1 MIDSN
6 APPEVCAHLRAMLPA
21 LCLIFAISTGTS
33 AQAQSAAQKAVD
45 AAQKY
50 AGVTLT
56 IEYQAGLQAQDPLN
70 FSGPLW
76 EKLTG
81 IKIKVVE
88 VPLAEV
94 FSKIMLDYRSGT
106 GSFDVVDVVP
116 AWMPDLAQAGALEP
130 LDGFVAKYGYREEL
144 QKIAPTFRDNWMLA
158 NGKIYALPDDGDVLI
173 LYYRKDLFGD
183 AATRMA
189 FKARFGYELAP
200 PATWKQ
206 FGEIG
211 AFLTERLKSQGI
223 YGASAVRDPA
233 FAQYLFQERFRNEGG
248 KFFDSET
255 MKATINSPVGIRVFS
270 EMRDEN
276 RFMPPGVENFKF
288 ADNLAAFQSGQSA
301 MTISWPPVGRWAAG
315 YGASEKALAFVPASK
330 VAGKV
335 GYSLPPGGR
344 PQLAIGHAL
353 SVSSASRNKEA
364 AYLFIQWMNSEEIS
378 IKRVQLPYTLRDP
391 FRTSH
396 YSDPEYLSRWPDAKE
411 YLGTLK
417 KASESGLFDLSL
429 IQTDKYEEVLRHGF
443 SRLWAG
449 EDAKAITDDLARQ
462 WDEITQ
468 RVGVEK
474 QRAVYRAWAARPGAY
489 PRLPAM

>member
-1 MIDSN
+1 MRN
-6 APPEVCAHLRAMLPA
+6 LHN
-21 LCLIFAISTGTS
+21 LCAISARLRVAAPAIFLIYACTLTAIVQAES
-33 AQAQSAAQKAVD
+33 AAEIAVQSAK
-45 AAQKY
+45 KY
-50 AGVTLT
+50 AGTTLT
-56 IEYQAGLQAQDPLN
+56 IEYQAGLQALDPIN

-81 IKIKVVE
+81 IKIRVIE
-88 VPLAEV
+88 VPLADV
-94 FSKIMLDYRSGT
+94 YTKIMLEHRYGT
-106 GSFDVVDVVP
+106 GSFDVLDVVP
-116 AWMPDLAQAGALEP
+116 AWMPDLARAGALEP
-130 LDGFVAKYGYREEL
+130 LDAYIAKFGYREEL
-144 QKIAPTFRDNWMLA
+144 QQIAPTYRDNWMRA
-158 NGKIYALPDDGDVLI
+158 NGKIYALPDDGDALI

-183 AATRMA
+183 AATRTA

-200 PATWKQ
+200 PTTWKQ

-233 FAQYLFQERFRNEGG
+233 FAQYMFQERFRNEGG

-255 MKATINSPVGIRVFS
+255 MKATINSPIGVKVFS

-276 RFMPPGVENFKF
+276 SFMPPGVESFKF
-288 ADNLAAFQSGQSA
+288 TDNLAVFQSGQSA

-315 YGASEKALAFVPASK
+315 YGTEEKALAFVPTSK
-330 VAGKV
+330 VVGKV
-335 GYSLPPGGR
+335 GYALPPGGH
-344 PQLAIGHAL
+344 PELAIGHAL

-378 IKRVQLPYTLRDP
+378 TKRVQLPYTLRDP

-411 YLGTLK
+411 YLDILK
-417 KASESGLFDLSL
+417 KASETGLFDLS
-429 IQTDKYEEVLRHGF
+429 IIHTDKYEEVLRHGF

-449 EDAKAITDDLARQ
+449 EDAKAIVDDLALQ
-462 WDEITQ
+462 WDEITR
-468 RVGVEK
+468 RVGLEK
-474 QRAVYRAWAARPGAY
+474 QRLAYAAWAARPGAY
-489 PRLPAM
+489 PH

>member
-1 MIDSN
+1 MLKSYFPRIVFV
-6 APPEVCAHLRAMLPA
+6 PLRTAGPGL
-21 LCLIFAISTGTS
+21 LLICSLVLANG
-33 AQAQSAAQKAVD
+33 AQAQNAAQKAVE
-45 AAQKY
+45 AAKKY
-50 AGVTLT
+50 AGVTLM
-56 IEYQAGLQAQDPLN
+56 IEYQAGLQAQDPIN

-106 GSFDVVDVVP
+106 GSFDVIDVVP

-144 QKIAPTFRDNWMLA
+144 QQIAPTFRDNWMLA

-173 LYYRKDLFGD
+173 LYYRKDLFGE
-183 AATRMA
+183 AATRTA
-189 FKARFGYELAP
+189 FKAKFGYELAP
-200 PATWKQ
+200 PTTWKQ
-206 FGEIG
+206 FSEIG
-211 AFLTERLKSQGI
+211 SFLTERLKSQGI

-248 KFFDSET
+248 KFFDAET
-255 MKATINSPVGIRVFS
+255 MKATINGPVGIRVFS

-288 ADNLAAFQSGQSA
+288 ADNLALFQGGHAA

-315 YGASEKALAFVPASK
+315 YGATEKALAFVPASK

-335 GYSLPPGGR
+335 AYALPPGGR

-364 AYLFIQWMNSEEIS
+364 AYLFIQWMNSEETS

-396 YSDPEYLSRWPDAKE
+396 YSDPEYLSRWPEAKE
-411 YLGTLK
+411 YLGVLK
-417 KASESGLFDLSL
+417 KASESGLFELSL

-449 EDAKAITDDLARQ
+449 EEAKAIVDDLARQ

-468 RVGVEK
+468 RVGMEK
-474 QRAVYRAWAARPGAY
+474 QRAVYSAWAARPGAY
-489 PRLPAM
+489 PR

>member
-1 MIDSN
+1 MEKMPNPLTGRVRSFGLMFCVLCFSAGMKS
-6 APPEVCAHLRAMLPA
+6 APAAD
-21 LCLIFAISTGTS
+21 TG
-33 AQAQSAAQKAVD
+33 AAQRAVGE
-45 AAQKY
+45 AKKY
-50 AGVTLT
+50 AGITLT
-56 IEYQAGLQAQDPLN
+56 IEYQAGLQALDPLN
-70 FSGPLW
+70 YSGPLW

-94 FSKIMLDYRSGT
+94 FSKIMLDYRSGG

-130 LDGFVAKYGYREEL
+130 LDAFVDRYGYRGEL
-144 QKIAPTFRDNWMLA
+144 KQIAPTFRDNWMLA

-173 LYYRKDLFGD
+173 LYYRKDIFGD
-183 AATRMA
+183 PGTQAA
-189 FKARFGYELAP
+189 FKAKHGYELAP
-200 PATWKQ
+200 PKTWKQ

-211 AFLTERLKSQGI
+211 GFLTERLKPQGI

-233 FAQYLFQERFRNEGG
+233 FAQYMFQERFRNQGG
-248 KFFDSET
+248 RFFDPET
-255 MKATINSPVGIRVFS
+255 MKATINSPVGVKVLAD
-270 EMRDEN
+270 MREEN
-276 RFMPPGVENFKF
+276 RFMPPGVETFKF
-288 ADNLAAFQSGQSA
+288 AENLAVFQNGQSA
-301 MTISWPPVGRWAAG
+301 MTISWPPIGRWAAG
-315 YGASEKALAFVPASK
+315 YGTNEKALAFVPASK

-335 GYSLPPGGR
+335 GYALPPGGH
-344 PQLAIGHAL
+344 PELAIGHAL
-353 SVSSASRNKEA
+353 SVSSTSRNKEA

-378 IKRVQLPYTLRDP
+378 TKRVQLPFTLRDP

-396 YSDPEYLSRWPDAKE
+396 YSDPEYLAKWPDAKD

-417 KASESGLFDLSL
+417 RASETGLFDLSL
-429 IQTDKYEEVLRHGF
+429 IQTDKYEEVLRLGF

-449 EDAKAITDDLARQ
+449 EDPKAILDDLARQ

-474 QRAVYRAWAARPGAY
+474 QRAVYSSWAARPGAY
-489 PRLPAM
+489 PH